1 MNLSLAMVTTDST
14 DPLASARWW
23 AEAIGAEIAHEMDGF
38 AALSLP
44 GGTMLGFQ
52 QVDEPTPGKNRLH
65 YDFSAADPEAEA
77 QRLEGLGAT
86 RQGRHGD
93 DSFWWITLA
102 DPDGLLFDVA
112 PSHD

>member
-1 MNLSLAMVTTDST
+1 MVTTDSA

-23 AEAIGAEIAHEMDGF
+23 GEALGAELAHEMDGF
-38 AALSLP
+38 AAVSLP
-44 GGTMLGFQ
+44 GGLMLGFQ
-52 QVDEPTPGKNRLH
+52 LVPDPTPGKNRLH
-65 YDFSAADPEAEA
+65 FDFSADDPEAVAE
-77 QRLEGLGAT
+77 RLVGLGAT

-112 PSHD
+112 PSEA